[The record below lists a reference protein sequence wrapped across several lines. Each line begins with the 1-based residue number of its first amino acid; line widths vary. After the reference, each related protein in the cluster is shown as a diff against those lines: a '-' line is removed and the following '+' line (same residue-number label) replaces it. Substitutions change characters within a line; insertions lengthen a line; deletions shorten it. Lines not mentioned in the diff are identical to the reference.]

1 MRHSTRPL
9 ETSWVSQVTLG
20 SNNPMKT
27 AAYLAVY
34 GHSSFAAAEL
44 SSEAAMRLYGIAS
57 PSRQV
62 VMRPSDLRGEIRIVE
77 TGMHARAMEP
87 FQTGIHGIDLYTSDI
102 DLSRA
107 IAIAAGGIASQPVSY
122 SAGSFSILELR
133 ILSAE
138 QDFAIFIS
146 EVAPRP
152 FPSALDQ
159 QPERQFSDQVTVVAF
174 VDEKDVPAET
184 EFWTETAGLE
194 LFRKDMEFD
203 DDDMLSLMEL
213 PFKSRMGAV
222 QFCDRE
228 KRRRLEL
235 LFYKHAECP
244 RPHGRVLIPG
254 FHSIGFPV
262 GDLGAAIGAFN
273 GVPFTEPCAVD
284 FGKGA
289 TVAAAATSPGGIRFE
304 LFETR
309 N

>member
-1 MRHSTRPL
+1 MRQTIRPL
-9 ETSWVSQVTLG
+9 EKSWVSQVTLG
-20 SNNPMKT
+20 SNDPVKT

-44 SSEAAMRLYGIAS
+44 SSEAAGRLYGIAS
-57 PSRQV
+57 PVRQV
-62 VMRPSDLRGEIRIVE
+62 VMRPNDLRGQIRIVE
-77 TGMHARAMEP
+77 TDRQARALAP
-87 FQTGIHGIDLYTSDI
+87 FQTGIHGVDLYTSDI
-102 DLSRA
+102 GLSRD
-107 IAIAAGGIASQPVSY
+107 IAIAAGGIASRPVTY
-122 SAGSFSILELR
+122 AAGSFSVLESR
-133 ILSAE
+133 VLSAD

-159 QPERQFSDQVTVVAF
+159 QPDRQFSDQVTIVVF

-184 EFWTETAGLE
+184 RFWTETAGLE

-203 DDDMLSLMEL
+203 DHDMKSLMDL
-213 PFKSRMGAV
+213 PFTARMGAV

-235 LFYKHAECP
+235 LFYKNMECP
-244 RPHGRVLIPG
+244 RPQVHGLMPG

-262 GDLGAAIGAFN
+262 DNLDAAIASFSGLS
-273 GVPFTEPCAVD
+273 FTEPCNVD

-289 TVAAAATSPGGIRFE
+289 TTAAAATSPAGIRFE
-304 LFETR
+304 IFEADE
-309 N
+309 